1 MGKHE
6 CWHCGRSFATGD
18 ELVDH
23 LSDEGVLTDVTR
35 GVIPHA
41 GR

>member
-1 MGKHE
+1 MAEHE
-6 CWHCGRSFATGD
+6 CWHCNESFESGD
-18 ELVDH
+18 ALVDH

-35 GVIPHA
+35 GVMPHA